1 MVIWNEPVYTSIPYI
16 IHSSIMCVGFTRGP
30 SEYEKTL
37 TLPGVVVWDEETFYP
52 EHDNTLNSSRGR
64 SAGAYRKN
72 YLIMTFMCITMAFY
86 AFFKVVVLSITELR
100 EAVFVFVVSFA
111 IGFITA
117 TRANR

>member
-1 MVIWNEPVYTSIPYI
+1 
-16 IHSSIMCVGFTRGP
+16 
-30 SEYEKTL
+30 
-37 TLPGVVVWDEETFYP
+37 
-52 EHDNTLNSSRGR
+52 
-64 SAGAYRKN
+64 
-72 YLIMTFMCITMAFY
+72 MAFY

>member
-1 MVIWNEPVYTSIPYI
+1 M
-16 IHSSIMCVGFTRGP
+16 
-30 SEYEKTL
+30 EYEKTL

-52 EHDNTLNSSRGR
+52 EHDNTYSSRRGR
-64 SAGAYRKN
+64 RSVSNISAGACRKN